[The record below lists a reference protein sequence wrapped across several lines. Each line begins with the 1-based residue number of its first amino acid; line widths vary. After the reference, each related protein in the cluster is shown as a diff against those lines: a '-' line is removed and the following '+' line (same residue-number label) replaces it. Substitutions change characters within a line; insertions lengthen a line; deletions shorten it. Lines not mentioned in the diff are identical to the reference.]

1 MGPIVNEVPY
11 PAAAFGL
18 EIVYVLEPR
27 IMIDALAGPNREGI
41 PMIEPGNSTASHL
54 LRSRLFRVWLAACA
68 FIYAGLAH
76 TQPMAPVP
84 AVDLSR
90 HSVPLDAIYFDTFR
104 RDIRA
109 VPLTLASQGLIA
121 HLRDAIPPL
130 HHPKYE
136 SRTAADWLTNDD
148 IVIGYAAGDQAWAYP
163 TRILNFHEIV
173 NDTLAGEPVLIA
185 YCPLCA
191 SGFALSRRLDDR
203 VLTFGNTSA
212 LYQSDMVML
221 DYETGSYWW
230 HVAGQAIVGT
240 LTGARLTTLPAITTT
255 WEQWQTIYPHT
266 KVLSRDTGHRRPY
279 ENRPFAR
286 YADMLNRGRFAFPVS
301 GAARDGRLSP
311 ATTVLGV
318 KVGDA
323 VRAYRLDDT
332 APNAIMDSLGDQ
344 RLVVFTAGGGTGGA
358 AYKPVARGQKLTFVL
373 RQGKYTDQETGS
385 VWNLAGTAIDGSL
398 KGTNLIPLPTKT
410 SFWFALVAAEPDITV
425 YEAVSGQ

>member
-1 MGPIVNEVPY
+1 
-11 PAAAFGL
+11 
-18 EIVYVLEPR
+18 
-27 IMIDALAGPNREGI
+27 
-41 PMIEPGNSTASHL
+41 MIEPGISTASYL
-54 LRSRLFRVWLAACA
+54 FRLRLFRACLTTCA
-68 FIYAGLAH
+68 VIYTGLAH
-76 TQPMAPVP
+76 AQPMAPVP

-121 HLRDAIPPL
+121 QLRDAIPPL

-136 SRTAADWLTNDD
+136 WRTTVNWLTNDD
-148 IVIGYAAGDQAWAYP
+148 IIIGYAAGDQAWAYP

-212 LYQSDMVML
+212 
-221 DYETGSYWW
+221 E
-230 HVAGQAIVGT
+230 AIVGI
-240 LTGARLTTLPAITTT
+240 LTGARLATLPAITTT
-255 WEQWQTIYPHT
+255 WEQWQTLHPHT
-266 KVLSRDTGHRRPY
+266 KVLSRDTGHRRSY
-279 ENRPFAR
+279 ESRPFAR

-311 ATTVLGV
+311 AANVLGV

-323 VRAYRLDDT
+323 VRAYRLDDA
-332 APNAIMDSLGDQ
+332 APNAIMDSLGNQ

-373 RQGKYTDQETGS
+373 RDGKYTDRETGS

-398 KGTNLIPLPTKT
+398 KGTNLTPLPAKT
-410 SFWFALVAAEPDITV
+410 SFWFALVAAEPDITI
-425 YEAVSGQ
+425 YEAVPSQ

>member
-1 MGPIVNEVPY
+1 
-11 PAAAFGL
+11 
-18 EIVYVLEPR
+18 
-27 IMIDALAGPNREGI
+27 
-41 PMIEPGNSTASHL
+41 
-54 LRSRLFRVWLAACA
+54 
-68 FIYAGLAH
+68 
-76 TQPMAPVP
+76 
-84 AVDLSR
+84 
-90 HSVPLDAIYFDTFR
+90 
-104 RDIRA
+104 
-109 VPLTLASQGLIA
+109 
-121 HLRDAIPPL
+121 
-130 HHPKYE
+130 
-136 SRTAADWLTNDD
+136 
-148 IVIGYAAGDQAWAYP
+148 
-163 TRILNFHEIV
+163 
-173 NDTLAGEPVLIA
+173 
-185 YCPLCA
+185 
-191 SGFALSRRLDDR
+191 
-203 VLTFGNTSA
+203 
-212 LYQSDMVML
+212 MVML

-286 YADMLNRGRFAFPVS
+286 YVDMLNRGQFPFPVS

-373 RQGKYTDQETGS
+373 RDGKYTDQETGS
-385 VWNLAGTAIDGSL
+385 AWNLAGTAIDGSL
-398 KGTNLIPLPTKT
+398 KGTNLIPLPAKT

>member
-1 MGPIVNEVPY
+1 M
-11 PAAAFGL
+11 
-18 EIVYVLEPR
+18 LEPR

-109 VPLTLASQGLIA
+109 VPLTLASHGLIA

-191 SGFALSRRLDDR
+191 SGFVLSRRLDDR

-230 HVAGQAIVGT
+230 HVAGEAIVGT
-240 LTGARLTTLPAITTT
+240 LTGAS
-255 WEQWQTIYPHT
+255 W
-266 KVLSRDTGHRRPY
+266 RPY
-279 ENRPFAR
+279 QQSQQHGNNGKPYTHTPKCCRVTRGTVALMKTVPLLGMPTCLIEVDSHFQSVAQQEMDAFYPLLPF
-286 YADMLNRGRFAFPVS
+286 
-301 GAARDGRLSP
+301 
-311 ATTVLGV
+311 
-318 KVGDA
+318 
-323 VRAYRLDDT
+323 
-332 APNAIMDSLGDQ
+332 
-344 RLVVFTAGGGTGGA
+344 
-358 AYKPVARGQKLTFVL
+358 
-373 RQGKYTDQETGS
+373 
-385 VWNLAGTAIDGSL
+385 
-398 KGTNLIPLPTKT
+398 
-410 SFWFALVAAEPDITV
+410 
-425 YEAVSGQ
+425 

>member
-1 MGPIVNEVPY
+1 
-11 PAAAFGL
+11 
-18 EIVYVLEPR
+18 
-27 IMIDALAGPNREGI
+27 MIDAFADPNRKAI
-41 PMIEPGNSTASHL
+41 AMIESDNSTASHF
-54 LRSRLFRVWLAACA
+54 LRSRLFRAWLAACA
-68 FIYAGLAH
+68 FMYASLAH
-76 TQPMAPVP
+76 TQPMPPVP
-84 AVDLSR
+84 EVNLNR

-109 VPLTLASQGLIA
+109 VPLTLASPGLITQ
-121 HLRDAIPPL
+121 LRDAIPPL

-136 SRTAADWLTNDD
+136 SRTAVDWLTNDD
-148 IVIGYAAGDQAWAYP
+148 IVIGYAAGNQAWAYP

-203 VLTFGNTSA
+203 VLRFGNTSA

-230 HVAGQAIVGT
+230 HVAGEAIVGT
-240 LTGARLTTLPAITTT
+240 LTGAKLETLPAITTT
-255 WEQWQTIYPHT
+255 WEQWQTIHPHT

-279 ENRPFAR
+279 ESRPFAR

-301 GAARDGRLSP
+301 GTARDGRLP
-311 ATTVLGV
+311 AAANVLAV

-323 VRAYRLDDT
+323 VRAYRLDDA

-358 AYKPVARGQKLTFVL
+358 AYKPVASGQELTFVL
-373 RQGKYTDQETGS
+373 RDGQYTDRETGS
-385 VWNLAGTAIDGSL
+385 VWNLAGTAIVGSL
-398 KGTNLIPLPTKT
+398 KGTNLIPLPAKT
-410 SFWFALVAAEPDITV
+410 SFWFALVAAEPDITI
-425 YEAVSGQ
+425 YEAVLPGQ